1 MSAPLEH
8 NFFPYFHRSLNKP
21 QNHVNHTKQ
30 NILLV
35 LLQLNLCESSD
46 GVRNYDRGNSASK
59 ALKVSNDT
67 MQVVGTYFIRQ
78 ECCLN

>member
-8 NFFPYFHRSLNKP
+8 NFFPYFIGVETNLKNR
-21 QNHVNHTKQ
+21 VNHTKQ

-46 GVRNYDRGNSASK
+46 GARNYDRGNSASK
-59 ALKVSNDT
+59 ALKVSNDI